1 MRPFKLF
8 QGLMPFS
15 QPPSERQAAIVRE
28 QLDTVAGMSSHEM
41 VAELTAK
48 IVPAIFKQDDLQIRF
63 KLLDEA
69 RDEAEKALPVLERH
83 IDYSSL
89 PLSLS
94 ATSSALAADNLLKAL
109 ARGYGDIAHTISGSL
124 RREGQGRLFQRAI
137 HRAMAQLKRRQL
149 LAYRSYAKPSP
160 STWTMLHDLYQLAR
174 SSRARLPEK
183 DFASLEKQYISALLL
198 AYLEPGNMPR
208 PELSAA
214 VFCAQR
220 LALHATIR
228 VATPDF
234 NSLQEPAPLFLVR
247 PAEGNAGVA
256 LFRLPKGTPVFDGLV
271 VDCTAVMDLL
281 DKELHRNPED
291 PQDGGLDI
299 PQSILHTIQLSLG
312 GRSTRRFQRK
322 RFKPRANLVTG
333 IAEVIPFLEGDARTR
348 RKGEGNQRINPDIF
362 SPSEWALVDQSPD
375 GFLARF
381 IQGRKWQVNIGNVVA
396 LQPKEE
402 SHVFVCLVRR
412 IWSNAEGRLD
422 IGLQTLSPEVSVV
435 DLPIHGEMRRALY
448 LHNLPAY
455 GGRPGILAQPGDLE
469 SGLNIRVVFGDTA
482 RRLQIGRKVE
492 SSDSAEFFAL
502 IPLHTQ

>member
-1 MRPFKLF
+1 
-8 QGLMPFS
+8 MPFS
-15 QPPSERQAAIVRE
+15 QPPSERQAALVRE

-48 IVPAIFKQDDLQIRF
+48 IVPAIFKQEDLQLRF
-63 KLLDEA
+63 RLLDEA

-109 ARGYGDIAHTISGSL
+109 ARGYGDIAHTLSSAL

-174 SSRARLPEK
+174 HARARLPEK
-183 DFASLEKQYISALLL
+183 DFASLERQYISALLL

-208 PELSAA
+208 PELSSA

-228 VATPDF
+228 EATPEL
-234 NSLQEPAPLFLVR
+234 NALTEPAPLFILQ
-247 PAEGNAGVA
+247 PAEGNPGVA
-256 LFRLPKGTPVFDGLV
+256 VFRLPKGTPIFDGLV
-271 VDCTAVMDLL
+271 VDCTAVMELL
-281 DKELHRNPED
+281 DRELNRNPEE
-291 PQDGGLDI
+291 PLEGGLDI
-299 PQSILHTIQLSLG
+299 PQSILHTIQISLG
-312 GRSTRRFQRK
+312 GRTTRRFQRK
-322 RFKPRANLVTG
+322 RFKPRGNLVAG
-333 IAEVIPFLEGDARTR
+333 IAEVIPFLEGDSRTR
-348 RKGEGNQRINPDIF
+348 RKGDGTSRINPDRF
-362 SPSEWALVDQSPD
+362 SPSEWSLVDQSPD
-375 GFLARF
+375 GFLVRF
-381 IQGRKWQVNIGNVVA
+381 IQGRKWQVDIGNVVA

-402 SHVFVCLVRR
+402 SRVFVCMVRR
-412 IWSNAEGRLD
+412 IWSNSEGRLD
-422 IGLQTLSPEVSVV
+422 LGLQTLSPEVTVV
-435 DLPIHGEMRRALY
+435 DLPVHGETRRALY

-455 GGRPGILAQPGDLE
+455 GGRAGLLAQPGDLE
-469 SGLNIRVVFGDTA
+469 SGLNIQVRIGDTN
-482 RRLQIGRKVE
+482 RRMQIGRRIE